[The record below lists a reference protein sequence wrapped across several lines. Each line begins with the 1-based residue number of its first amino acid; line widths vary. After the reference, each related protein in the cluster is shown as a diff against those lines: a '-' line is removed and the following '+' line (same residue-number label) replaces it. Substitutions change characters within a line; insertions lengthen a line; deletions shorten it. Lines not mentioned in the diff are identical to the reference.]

1 MATLVKRRAYFALL
15 TISAVLLATGCASAT
30 SEPTGSADETTASAE
45 EVQSLAGTK
54 VSIQGAF
61 IDKDAE
67 NFLASVAE
75 FESATGIDIDYQG
88 SGDFVTL
95 ISTQAAAGNAP
106 DIAFFPNPGLIG
118 EFVELGYLPPLPSEV
133 SVIAQENYIQSWLDL
148 GTFDGELY
156 GLAYKAS
163 VKSLVW
169 YPPKAFAKAG
179 YEVPSTWDELMALS
193 AQIAADG
200 KTPWC
205 VGFGSGEATG
215 WPGTDWLEDI
225 ILREQGAEYY
235 DKWVA
240 NEIPFT
246 DAGIKSAFATL
257 GEVMLDDSM
266 VFGGRNGILAT
277 EFGDAQTPMFAAGG
291 PECFLH
297 RQASWFTAFL
307 PEGVTVAPD
316 GDTFAFV
323 LPPIDSSIGTPVMG
337 GGDFAAAFSDRPE
350 VVEVMKFLASP
361 ESGIAWAK
369 AGGFVSPHK
378 TFDVNLYPAGIDLA
392 SGQAIV
398 NADVFR
404 FDGSDAM
411 PGAVQP
417 VFWAGMV
424 DYVNGGNL
432 DDILARIQSAF
443 AQ

>member
-1 MATLVKRRAYFALL
+1 MAQSVKRRALL
-15 TISAVLLATGCASAT
+15 AFLPISAVLLAAGCASGTETPAETSSPTAT
-30 SEPTGSADETTASAE
+30 STAE
-45 EVQSLAGTK
+45 EQSLAGTT

-75 FESATGIDIDYQG
+75 FEAATGIDIDYQG

-118 EFVELGYLPPLPSEV
+118 EFVELGYLSPLPAEV
-133 SVIAQENYIQSWLDL
+133 SAVAQENYIQSWLDL
-148 GTFDGELY
+148 GTFNGELY

-169 YPPKAFAKAG
+169 YPPKAFAAAG
-179 YEVPSTWDELMALS
+179 YEVPTTWDEMMALS
-193 AQIAADG
+193 AQIIADG

-225 ILREQGAEYY
+225 ILREQGPEYY
-235 DKWVA
+235 DRWVA

-246 DAGIKSAFATL
+246 DAGVQSAFATL

-266 VFGGRNGILAT
+266 VFGGSNGILAT
-277 EFGDAQTPMFAAGG
+277 EFGDAQSPMFAPGG

-297 RQASWFTAFL
+297 RQASWFTGFL

-323 LPPIDSSIGTPVMG
+323 LPPIDPAIGTPVMG

-361 ESGIAWAK
+361 ESGIAWAQ

-392 SGQAIV
+392 SGQAIA

-411 PGAVQP
+411 PGPVQP

-424 DYVNGGNL
+424 DYVNGGDLNS
-432 DDILARIQSAF
+432 ILSRIQDAF
-443 AQ
+443 GN